1 MYYLPGHG
9 RGVFPLLS
17 MLTHGCVSNCRY
29 INTGGHLSSVSC
41 TAKSCYILCSGDG
54 RTMEC
59 RATTAIPSGQQLL
72 GHYVS
77 PMDSTRKRRE
87 ALQ

>member
-1 MYYLPGHG
+1 M
-9 RGVFPLLS
+9 R
-17 MLTHGCVSNCRY
+17 
-29 INTGGHLSSVSC
+29 
-41 TAKSCYILCSGDG
+41 CSGEG

-77 PMDSTRKRRE
+77 PMDTTRKRRE